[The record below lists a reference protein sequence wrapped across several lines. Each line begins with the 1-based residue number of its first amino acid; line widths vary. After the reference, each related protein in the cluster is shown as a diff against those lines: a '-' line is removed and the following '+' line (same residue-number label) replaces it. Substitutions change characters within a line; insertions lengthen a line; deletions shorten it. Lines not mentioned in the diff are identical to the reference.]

1 MPRVH
6 QGIIRRHH
14 GAAIAASDRGRGGGG
29 GIFKLSTPFKDAVAA
44 SASASASA
52 TASAAGRGN
61 NMFLLASVASDH
73 ADRGHGHVNDCDD
86 DSNAAIDAIDDDSD
100 AAKSAD
106 DGPAGGG
113 RRRFGDGMEDGDD
126 DDDDSEATFLG
137 EDGID
142 RDGGGDVE
150 DDDGDDDDDDD
161 DGSVDL
167 LLADEGGAGAFD
179 RRGGG
184 GGGVDGDNHN
194 PRVRRR
200 AREASTAAAAS
211 PATRTL
217 DRLATLGSQAEL
229 CIHLLVDDAAAGVTD
244 AAAAAAT
251 TAAAASPGGGVN
263 EVGGGNHYGKN
274 EVDGHD
280 AGEVAKAAAMADEA
294 VRCNNTERG
303 GGTTAGAATNN
314 TTAPT
319 EAPIRKDDG
328 DGDDDDMMG
337 IRQRCLH
344 SLKKYFMS
352 TKNSSKYAMHLQRQ
366 QAKRNHGSGAGILL
380 PTDLAVPFC
389 RRCSRPSSASSRST
403 STAAAAM
410 PSHVPPHHGLCPHHD
425 DFYGSGSYEILNLI
439 VDGNL
444 LKCEACVYQFDHGRL
459 NKALCHIDGCERKKR
474 VGNNEKNG
482 GGGGGRANKTSGD
495 SGSNFGGD
503 CADGKESYGK
513 DNTKERGS
521 SDGDE
526 IGKNHFGGGI
536 GTGNLP
542 TISSPAAAGTST
554 GAGVRSTRSA
564 NSQLSPPPG
573 AAMHGQTQTK
583 ADAVSKSSFDQ
594 GSQSVVQEQG
604 PMFEVGTIVFVQD
617 RTWPGRN
624 DLGGV
629 ARIAKVHQPNDEDE
643 VDEDDRATYDVKYV
657 LETRREKYVEERYLS
672 LHTEYVS
679 PSKNAQ
685 DSGVVQSENN
695 DSGSQTSAEANE
707 DDTSAIDTVEAKS
720 DGIGD
725 DSNRGTSSPD
735 HVDADGRC
743 LSEYERLRLRN
754 IQRNKSR
761 LAQLGLLVPPDKT
774 DNDASSGTG
783 GKKRKAS
790 HQPRGVEVERRFQ
803 PKRQTSTNR
812 REGDGKLKVSTSS
825 SAATA
830 ADAGDETDKG
840 SKVSRTYAGDSER
853 DDLDQ
858 RQSQLK
864 IIMEVEDDHVKQNKQ
879 AQNFH
884 VAGNTVV
891 AKLPTATLA
900 DAAKAGCRKC
910 TLEWQTEKTYSTM
923 DHDVCCPRVGKRAPP
938 SNNEYLAN
946 LSQLIPQCHIEQ
958 NKRAHNQPT
967 PSPVPP
973 QRKKNITLQQRP
985 PPHHTP
991 LPAWINK
998 FILEANRHNETVPA
1012 PRGSKWIPCPNP
1024 WGTIGHEDGDFVII
1038 SPFQSETAHDI
1049 LSMYHQGPNGS
1060 GMPKRFVANPLEEG
1074 SPYHATHRSPARG
1087 GYSALRLLR
1096 DMTSSR
1102 PWGFTIRLH
1111 EFGGACLVE
1120 SIEPLSPAEA
1130 AVSQS

>member
-6 QGIIRRHH
+6 QGIIRRRHS
-14 GAAIAASDRGRGGGG
+14 AASAASDRGRGGGG
-29 GIFKLSTPFKDAVAA
+29 IFTLSTPFKDAVAA

-52 TASAAGRGN
+52 TASASGRGN
-61 NMFLLASVASDH
+61 NIFLLASVASDH
-73 ADRGHGHVNDCDD
+73 ADRGHVNDYDD
-86 DSNAAIDAIDDDSD
+86 DSNAAIDAIDDDAD

-106 DGPAGGG
+106 DGPAGGE
-113 RRRFGDGMEDGDD
+113 RRGFGDGMEDGDND
-126 DDDDSEATFLG
+126 DDGSDATFLG

-142 RDGGGDVE
+142 RDGGGNVE
-150 DDDGDDDDDDD
+150 DDGDDDDDDD

-167 LLADEGGAGAFD
+167 LLADEGGTGAFD
-179 RRGGG
+179 RHGS

-194 PRVRRR
+194 PRVPRR
-200 AREASTAAAAS
+200 AREASAAAAAS

-229 CIHLLVDDAAAGVTD
+229 CIRLLVDDAAAST
-244 AAAAAAT
+244 AAA
-251 TAAAASPGGGVN
+251 AAAASPGGGGN
-263 EVGGGNHYGKN
+263 EVGGGNHDGKN

-280 AGEVAKAAAMADEA
+280 AGEVAN
-294 VRCNNTERG
+294 RCNNTERG
-303 GGTTAGAATNN
+303 DGTTAGAATN

-319 EAPIRKDDG
+319 AAPTRKDDG

-337 IRQRCLH
+337 IRQRCLR

-366 QAKRNHGSGAGILL
+366 QAKRNHGSGAGIML
-380 PTDLAVPFC
+380 PNALAVPFC
-389 RRCSRPSSASSRST
+389 RRCNRPSSASSRSA
-403 STAAAAM
+403 STAAAAV

-482 GGGGGRANKTSGD
+482 GGGGRANKTSSD

-526 IGKNHFGGGI
+526 SGKNHFGGGI
-536 GTGNLP
+536 RTGNLP
-542 TISSPAAAGTST
+542 TISSPAAAWTST

-583 ADAVSKSSFDQ
+583 ADAVSKSSIDQ
-594 GSQSVVQEQG
+594 GSQSVVKEQG

-643 VDEDDRATYDVKYV
+643 DDGDDRATYDVKYV

-679 PSKNAQ
+679 PSKNDQ

-695 DSGSQTSAEANE
+695 DSGSQISAEANE
-707 DDTSAIDTVEAKS
+707 DDTTAIDTVEAKS
-720 DGIGD
+720 AGIGD

-735 HVDADGRC
+735 HVDADGRS

-761 LAQLGLLVPPDKT
+761 LAQLGLLVPPNKT
-774 DNDASSGTG
+774 DNDATSGTG

-812 REGDGKLKVSTSS
+812 REGDGKLKISPSS

-830 ADAGDETDKG
+830 ADAGDEIDQG

-879 AQNFH
+879 AQDFH
-884 VAGNTVV
+884 VSGNVVV
-891 AKLPTATLA
+891 AKLSKATLA

-938 SNNEYLAN
+938 LNNESLTN
-946 LSQLIPQCHIEQ
+946 LSRLIPQCHIEQ

-973 QRKKNITLQQRP
+973 QRKNNITPQQRP

-998 FILEANRHNETVPA
+998 FILESNRHNETVPA